1 MDYFWGAL
9 ILGETQRYGEGE
21 GEGQGRV
28 KDEGRTPLL
37 LLLLVGELAV
47 CPLFLF
53 LYKILE

>member
-1 MDYFWGAL
+1 VDYFWGAL

-21 GEGQGRV
+21 EQRRV

>member
-1 MDYFWGAL
+1 VDYFWGAL